1 MVAATLPLFGALFLA
16 GRVAEENLD
25 ARAATRAS
33 WSGSRRCPTLYGDLF
48 QARKQL
54 YAEQARAVARGL
66 PADRRRGAAYLAAA
80 VERTPRLRRAAWIG
94 AGRRDDRRGRGPD
107 ARGRRRVARRA
118 GAGGAPRRR
127 RGSSALFE
135 IEARFFAE
143 LDEAREVGELV
154 QGVDALRGE
163 IRRSYVR
170 AFGALLVAMA
180 VAAAAIGILIARRTT
195 RRVSE
200 LVAAV
205 RRLAAGDLAVQ
216 VDPGRASD
224 EVAGLARAFNAMVRE
239 VRESRDRIVY
249 LEKISGWQEVARRL
263 AHEIK
268 NPLTPMKL
276 AFQQLEAHWPRSAA
290 RDKDP
295 AFGKLLADAGEIVRD
310 EIGTLQRLVDE
321 FSAFA
326 KLPEV
331 RPEPADLGE
340 FVEDFLR
347 TSPDVAAA
355 ADVEV
360 VKASPSTPVA
370 LDRALMRRVL
380 ANLCA
385 NAVEAALPARARVHV
400 GVARTRD
407 RAVLTVADEGPGIER
422 GGARADLRP
431 VLHDQEDRHRPRPR
445 HREEDR
451 AAARRRDPGGRASRR
466 RRVLLARRF
475 RCAGTRAA
483 ASIRRMTHDLTGR
496 IALVTGATS
505 GFGLATA
512 EALVRAGA
520 RVVAAGRR
528 ARPPR
533 GPRRAPR
540 REGPPRR
547 RSTCAT
553 APRWRGDRRRAA
565 ARRSRRSTCS

>member
-1 MVAATLPLFGALFLA
+1 VSGAPEGGADRARRALSRLRVSRFELRIAGALVVAATLPLFGALFLA
-16 GRVAEENLD
+16 SRVAEENLD
-25 ARAATRAS
+25 LGLQPRVVERLEAVPA
-33 WSGSRRCPTLYGDLF
+33 LYGDLF

-54 YAEQARAVARGL
+54 YGEQARALARGL

-80 VERTPRLRRAAWIG
+80 VERTPRLRRATWIG
-94 AGRRDDRRGRGPD
+94 ADGATIAEADDPAPAEAGEWRDAP
-107 ARGRRRVARRA
+107 ARVALPD
-118 GAGGAPRRR
+118 GGRLEC
-127 RGSSALFE
+127 LFE

-143 LDEAREVGELV
+143 LDEAREIAELV
-154 QGVDALRGE
+154 QGVHALRGE

-180 VAAAAIGILIARRTT
+180 IAAATIGIVLARRTT

-216 VDPGRASD
+216 VDPGSGSD

-239 VRESRDRIVY
+239 VKESRDRIVY

-290 RDKDP
+290 KDADP
-295 AFGKLLADAGEIVRD
+295 AFGKLLSDAGEIVRD
-310 EIGTLQRLVDE
+310 EVGTLQRLVDE

-326 KLPEV
+326 KLPDV
-331 RPEPADLGE
+331 RPEAADLGE
-340 FVEDFLR
+340 FVDDFLR

-355 ADVEV
+355 ANVDV
-360 VKASPSTPVA
+360 VKASPTTPVA

-385 NAVEAALPARARVHV
+385 NAVEAAQPTRACIHI

-407 RAVLTVADEGPGIER
+407 RAVLTVADEGPGIDRAQRER
-422 GGARADLRP
+422 IFDPYFTTKKTGTGLGLAIVKKILLQHGGDAQVGERPGGGASFSL
-431 VLHDQEDRHRPRPR
+431 VLP
-445 HREEDR
+445 
-451 AAARRRDPGGRASRR
+451 
-466 RRVLLARRF
+466 L
-475 RCAGTRAA
+475 
-483 ASIRRMTHDLTGR
+483 
-496 IALVTGATS
+496 
-505 GFGLATA
+505 
-512 EALVRAGA
+512 
-520 RVVAAGRR
+520 
-528 ARPPR
+528 
-533 GPRRAPR
+533 
-540 REGPPRR
+540 REG
-547 RSTCAT
+547 
-553 APRWRGDRRRAA
+553 
-565 ARRSRRSTCS
+565 

>member
-1 MVAATLPLFGALFLA
+1 VTGGPGGRADRARRALSHLRVSRFELRIAAALVVAATLPLFGALFLA
-16 GRVAEENLD
+16 SRVAEENLD
-25 ARAATRAS
+25 LGLQPRVVERLEAVPA
-33 WSGSRRCPTLYGDLF
+33 LYGDLF

-80 VERTPRLRRAAWIG
+80 VERTPRLRHAAWIG
-94 AGRRDDRRGRGPD
+94 ADGATIAEADDPTPETGGEWRDAP
-107 ARGRRRVARRA
+107 ARVALP
-118 GAGGAPRRR
+118 GGGRLDC
-127 RGSSALFE
+127 LFE

-154 QGVDALRGE
+154 QGVHALRGE

-180 VAAAAIGILIARRTT
+180 VAAAAIGILLARRTT
-195 RRVSE
+195 RRVSQ

-216 VDPGRASD
+216 VDPGGASD
-224 EVAGLARAFNAMVRE
+224 EVAGLALAFNAMVRE

-276 AFQQLEAHWPRSAA
+276 AFQQLEAHWPRSPA
-290 RDKDP
+290 RDEDP
-295 AFGKLLADAGEIVRD
+295 AFGKLLAAAGEIVRD
-310 EIGTLQRLVDE
+310 EVGTLQRLVDE

-326 KLPEV
+326 KLPDV

-360 VKASPSTPVA
+360 VKASPSTPVS

-380 ANLCA
+380 ANLCS

-422 GGARADLRP
+422 AARERIFDPYFTTKKTGTGLGLAIVKKILLQHGGDVQVGDRPGGGASFSLVLPLR
-431 VLHDQEDRHRPRPR
+431 
-445 HREEDR
+445 
-451 AAARRRDPGGRASRR
+451 
-466 RRVLLARRF
+466 
-475 RCAGTRAA
+475 GT
-483 ASIRRMTHDLTGR
+483 
-496 IALVTGATS
+496 
-505 GFGLATA
+505 
-512 EALVRAGA
+512 
-520 RVVAAGRR
+520 
-528 ARPPR
+528 
-533 GPRRAPR
+533 
-540 REGPPRR
+540 
-547 RSTCAT
+547 
-553 APRWRGDRRRAA
+553 
-565 ARRSRRSTCS
+565 

>member
-1 MVAATLPLFGALFLA
+1 VSGGAGPAADRLRRAGAFLRLSRFELKIAAALVLAATLPLAGALVLA
-16 GRVAEENLD
+16 GRVAEENLSLGLD
-25 ARAATRAS
+25 PRVVDRLAAVP
-33 WSGSRRCPTLYGDLF
+33 GLYGDLF

-54 YAEQARAVARGL
+54 YAEQARAIARAL
-66 PADRRRGAAYLAAA
+66 PADRTRGGRALAAA
-80 VERTPRLRRAAWIG
+80 IGRTPRLRRATWIG
-94 AGRRDDRRGRGPD
+94 ADGVTIAEGENPAPSPEGEWRAAP
-107 ARGRRRVARRA
+107 ARVALPD
-118 GAGGAPRRR
+118 GGRLEC
-127 RGSSALFE
+127 LFE

-143 LDEAREVGELV
+143 LDEARELGELV
-154 QGVDALRGE
+154 QGVDALRAE

-180 VAAAAIGILIARRTT
+180 LAAATIGIFLARRTT
-195 RRVSE
+195 RRVSD
-200 LVAAV
+200 LVHAV
-205 RRLAAGDLAVQ
+205 KRLAGGDLAVQ

-276 AFQQLEAHWPRSAA
+276 AFQQLDARWRKSGA
-290 RDKDP
+290 RDADP
-295 AFGKLLADAGEIVRD
+295 AFGRILAEAGEIVDD

-321 FSAFA
+321 FSSFA

-340 FVEDFLR
+340 FVDDFLR

-360 VKASPSTPVA
+360 VKASPDTPVA

-385 NAVEAALPARARVHV
+385 NAVEATRPGRARICL

-422 GGARADLRP
+422 AARERIFDPYYTTKKTGTGLGLAIVKKIVLQHGGEIQVGDRPGGGASFSLVLPLR
-431 VLHDQEDRHRPRPR
+431 VD
-445 HREEDR
+445 
-451 AAARRRDPGGRASRR
+451 G
-466 RRVLLARRF
+466 
-475 RCAGTRAA
+475 
-483 ASIRRMTHDLTGR
+483 
-496 IALVTGATS
+496 
-505 GFGLATA
+505 
-512 EALVRAGA
+512 
-520 RVVAAGRR
+520 
-528 ARPPR
+528 
-533 GPRRAPR
+533 
-540 REGPPRR
+540 
-547 RSTCAT
+547 
-553 APRWRGDRRRAA
+553 
-565 ARRSRRSTCS
+565 

>member
-1 MVAATLPLFGALFLA
+1 VTGATGGRADRARRALSHLRVSRFELRIAAALVVAATLPLFGALFLA
-16 GRVAEENLD
+16 SRVAEENLD
-25 ARAATRAS
+25 LGLQPRVVERLEAVPA
-33 WSGSRRCPTLYGDLF
+33 LYGDLF

-54 YAEQARAVARGL
+54 YGEQARAVARGL

-80 VERTPRLRRAAWIG
+80 VERTPRLRHAAWIG
-94 AGRRDDRRGRGPD
+94 ADGATIAEADDPTPEVGGEWRDAP
-107 ARGRRRVARRA
+107 ARVALP
-118 GAGGAPRRR
+118 GGGRLEC
-127 RGSSALFE
+127 LFE

-154 QGVDALRGE
+154 QGVHALRGE

-180 VAAAAIGILIARRTT
+180 VAAAAIGILLARRTT
-195 RRVSE
+195 RRVSQ

-216 VDPGRASD
+216 VDPGGASD
-224 EVAGLARAFNAMVRE
+224 EVAGLALAFNAMVRE

-290 RDKDP
+290 REKDP
-295 AFGKLLADAGEIVRD
+295 AFGKLLAAAGEIVRD
-310 EIGTLQRLVDE
+310 EVGTLQRLVDE

-326 KLPEV
+326 KLPDV

-360 VKASPSTPVA
+360 VKASPSTPVS

-380 ANLCA
+380 ANLCS

-422 GGARADLRP
+422 AARERIFDPYFTTKKTGTGLGLAIVKKILLQHGGDVQVGERPGGGASFSLVLPLR
-431 VLHDQEDRHRPRPR
+431 
-445 HREEDR
+445 
-451 AAARRRDPGGRASRR
+451 
-466 RRVLLARRF
+466 
-475 RCAGTRAA
+475 GT
-483 ASIRRMTHDLTGR
+483 
-496 IALVTGATS
+496 
-505 GFGLATA
+505 
-512 EALVRAGA
+512 
-520 RVVAAGRR
+520 
-528 ARPPR
+528 
-533 GPRRAPR
+533 
-540 REGPPRR
+540 
-547 RSTCAT
+547 
-553 APRWRGDRRRAA
+553 
-565 ARRSRRSTCS
+565 